1 MPSHMIPQP
10 PSFSPGDLEP
20 GRIRVFG
27 IMHIVFGALGLLGG
41 SFFVAMLL
49 VVDPLVLWFQDL
61 VESEL
66 PSGSAV
72 PPEAEMMIGAFDALR
87 ILMKELALL
96 NWIHALTSLVVAV
109 LILVA
114 GIRLVKKRRNAVQSS
129 NLYSWASVGRRLI
142 YLVLF
147 LTTGV
152 QAMRRYHAKIEE
164 LTGAAS
170 ASAPGSLNMMQLQEV
185 FGAATTVLSTFVAL
199 VYPIL
204 ALVMLNKPLVKG
216 YLDKNGA

>member
-1 MPSHMIPQP
+1 MIPQP

-96 NWIHALTSLVVAV
+96 NWIHAVTSLVVAV

-129 NLYSWASVGRRLI
+129 NLYSWASVARRLI

-152 QAMRRYHAKIEE
+152 QAMRRYHGKIEE

-170 ASAPGSLNMMQLQEV
+170 ASAPGNLNMMQLQEV
-185 FGAATTVLSTFVAL
+185 FGVATTVSSTFVAL

>member
-1 MPSHMIPQP
+1 
-10 PSFSPGDLEP
+10 
-20 GRIRVFG
+20 
-27 IMHIVFGALGLLGG
+27 MHIVFGALGLLG

-129 NLYSWASVGRRLI
+129 NLYSWASVGRRLV

-152 QAMRRYHAKIEE
+152 QAMRRYHAKIE
-164 LTGAAS
+164 LTRLPRPLREAS
-170 ASAPGSLNMMQLQEV
+170 
-185 FGAATTVLSTFVAL
+185 T
-199 VYPIL
+199 
-204 ALVMLNKPLVKG
+204 
-216 YLDKNGA
+216 

>member
-1 MPSHMIPQP
+1 MIPQP

-129 NLYSWASVGRRLI
+129 NLYSWASVGWRLV

-170 ASAPGSLNMMQLQEV
+170 ASAPGSLNMMELQEV

>member
-96 NWIHALTSLVVAV
+96 NWIQALTSLVVAV

-129 NLYSWASVGRRLI
+129 NLYSWASVGRRLV

-170 ASAPGSLNMMQLQEV
+170 ASAPGSLNMMELQEV

>member
-152 QAMRRYHAKIEE
+152 QAMRRYHGKIEE

-170 ASAPGSLNMMQLQEV
+170 ASAPGNLNMMQLQEV
-185 FGAATTVLSTFVAL
+185 FGVATTVSSTFVAL